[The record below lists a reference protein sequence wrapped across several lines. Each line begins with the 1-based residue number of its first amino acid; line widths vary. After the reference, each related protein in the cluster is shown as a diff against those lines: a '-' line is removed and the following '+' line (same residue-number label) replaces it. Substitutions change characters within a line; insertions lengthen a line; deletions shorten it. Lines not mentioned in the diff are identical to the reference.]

1 MIEEKDTRTLKIII
15 ANKMRKRRR
24 LEEELE
30 KVNKE
35 IQELNKM
42 INTLNVENVEVE
54 K

>member
-15 ANKMRKRRR
+15 ANKIRKRRR

-30 KVNKE
+30 EVNKE
-35 IQELNKM
+35 IQELSKM
-42 INTLNVENVEVE
+42 MDRLSTEIE